1 MYQLSIILSLCLFP
15 LAAAVTALS
24 EDDSPNIIVI
34 MADDL
39 GYGDLSPYRRGA
51 PRTPACERLAVEGVK
66 FTDAHS
72 PSAVC
77 TPTRYSLLTGR
88 YAWRSYLQNWVLSE
102 RMPLLI
108 EEGTPTLP
116 AMMREAGY
124 RTASIGKWH
133 LGFGREMDAY
143 QNNDFSVGPNT
154 VGFDYFFGV
163 PFSHNSSPEMEV
175 FMENTRIVGLPEG
188 RTLWDP
194 IGLTTARRS
203 LENTAGDLSS
213 AAVHFIR
220 KNRDRPFFMYYAT
233 TNVHFPI
240 TPHAAFKMRARGDD
254 HEGLYDGFV
263 VEFDWAV
270 DQILRTLDRL
280 ELTENTLVAVTSDN
294 GGSLGFGAN
303 NDPWR
308 GTKAEIYE
316 GGHRVPL
323 LIRWPG
329 KVKPGSESSETV
341 VLSDLYATC
350 ADIIGRTLPPTEAP
364 DSVSWLPLLDESD
377 EGELVRRPIVHHSIT
392 GMFALREGDWKYIE
406 GAGAGTGRFR
416 VSLKDDD
423 AVVVRRSDGSYEPF
437 SFRPTDPRITEGE
450 PPGQLYHLGE
460 DPKEEQNLYRD
471 HPDIVERMQRKL
483 DEIRRSET
491 ALFR

>member
-1 MYQLSIILSLCLFP
+1 MMIRPFLGALLTVWLVNPVPAADRIL
-15 LAAAVTALS
+15 
-24 EDDSPNIIVI
+24 PNIVII

-39 GYGDLSPYRRGA
+39 GYGDLSPYRKGGV
-51 PRTPACERLAVEGVK
+51 RTPGCERIAAEGMK

-88 YAWRSYLQNWVLSE
+88 YAWRSWLQNWVLSE

-108 EEGTPTLP
+108 EEDTPTLP
-116 AMMREAGY
+116 SMLREAGY
-124 RTASIGKWH
+124 RTACVGKWH

-154 VGFDYFFGV
+154 VGFDWFFGV

-175 FMENTRIVGLPEG
+175 FVENDRIVGLPEG
-188 RTLWDP
+188 RTVWDP
-194 IGLTTARRS
+194 VGLSSARRS
-203 LENTAGDLSS
+203 LENTAGDLSN

-220 KNRDRPFFMYYAT
+220 ENHDRPFFLYYAT

-240 TPHAAFKMRARGDD
+240 TPHAAFRMRARGDD
-254 HEGLYDGFV
+254 FEGLYDGFV
-263 VEFDWAV
+263 AEFDWAV

-280 ELTENTLVAVTSDN
+280 ELANDTLIAVTSDN

-323 LIRWPG
+323 LVRWPG
-329 KVKPGSESSETV
+329 RVPAGSESAETV
-341 VLSDLYATC
+341 VLSDFYATC
-350 ADIIGRTLPPTEAP
+350 AEIIGRSLPETEAP
-364 DSVSWLPLLDESD
+364 DSVSWLPLIDPDRERD
-377 EGELVRRPIVHHSIT
+377 FIRRPIVHHSIT
-392 GMFALREGDWKYIE
+392 GIFALRDGDWKYID
-406 GAGAGTGRFR
+406 GAGSGRERFAIG
-416 VSLKDDD
+416 LKDQE
-423 AVVVRRSDGSYEPF
+423 AVVVRRPDGGYEPF
-437 SFRPTDPRITEGE
+437 SFRPNPPAVADGQ

-460 DPKEEQNLYRD
+460 DPGETRNLYET
-471 HPDIVERMQRKL
+471 HPEIVDRMKKQL
-483 DEIRRSET
+483 DAIRGSNRS
-491 ALFR
+491 LFR